1 MVPRVS
7 NSLVPR
13 STLVGLRAVAE
24 AVFADQRGPPPAARL
39 DWVLVEFEDFLTMA
53 GTRARLVLRAALF
66 AVTVLAPLFV
76 RALPPLRR
84 LPVAKRSVALER
96 MEASFASAA
105 VLAVKAFL
113 CLLYYEHPEV
123 QAEVGYVGRGRDGRV
138 RP

>member
-1 MVPRVS
+1 MVPRVP
-7 NSLVPR
+7 NALVPP

-24 AVFADQRGPPPAARL
+24 AVFADEQGPPPAARL
-39 DWVLVEFEDFLTMA
+39 DWALAEFEDFLALA
-53 GTRARLVLRAALF
+53 GSRARLVLRAALL

-84 LPVAKRSVALER
+84 LPVAKRVLALER

-113 CLLYYEHPEV
+113 CVLYYEHPEV
-123 QAEVGYVGRGRDGRV
+123 QREVGYVGRGHDPRV
-138 RP
+138 QP